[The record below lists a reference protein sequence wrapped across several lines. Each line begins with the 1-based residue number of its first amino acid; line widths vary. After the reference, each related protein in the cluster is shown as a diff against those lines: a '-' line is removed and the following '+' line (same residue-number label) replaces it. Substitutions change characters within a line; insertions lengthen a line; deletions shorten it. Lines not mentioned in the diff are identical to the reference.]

1 MGNGNTVKRQAR
13 CSNNYTTNAVVY
25 LETLLRNVQWT
36 QLQTCWGSSLDIAL
50 GSPLRRLANG
60 TSWWKAVMSVKTTEV
75 EELTYWQSFAVT
87 AYATDWQ
94 NYKSMG
100 IIDAFGIQNAL
111 GFIYPMTLKY
121 SNGTLNLAAQT
132 SMKMYWGFASDLWA
146 VTSPSTSMYGAS
158 LIRHD
163 ELFAFSKATME
174 SILVEN
180 GTLRKRDLK
189 TESAIFDTFQ
199 RTIGPFGSVD
209 LKRIPAPP
217 SLMEFSKHFYDIIA
231 TVQIQSLDFAQKY
244 TALLPLPQIGN
255 MPPRWTTVPFTLGG
269 NLLCDKLSPMETMD
283 GLYVFTGGSISCG
296 SVVGE
301 LMSDLVAQ

>member
-1 MGNGNTVKRQAR
+1 MDACVAPWISIQYCWLDFGKKWEMANTVKRQAR
-13 CSNNYTTNAVVY
+13 CSNNYTTNAAVY

-75 EELTYWQSFAVT
+75 EELTS
-87 AYATDWQ
+87 
-94 NYKSMG
+94 
-100 IIDAFGIQNAL
+100 GIQNAL

-132 SMKMYWGFASDLWA
+132 SMTMYWGFASDLWA

-189 TESAIFDTFQ
+189 TESAVFDTFR

-255 MPPRWTTVPFTLGG
+255 MPRWTTVPFTLGG